1 MARCFYSIGTLDVL
15 MIRLSVYPMLAA
27 IQFLLTLS
35 SYLLK
40 SKVILVVLLTTSI
53 VEICLFA
60 RMKSLYNKK
69 VICFSSLYKIL
80 AFLVIYMLLSVKIN
94 LQKRSEEVSFTSGSG
109 MVKAVEM
116 ENQQDFIVY
125 TYKKG
130 CLALN
135 EKILGMPQNLTYKA
149 YTERVPE
156 ILGSKQLLVLDNWL
170 VTKQGN
176 NSKSLQKAYTD
187 LGFNFL
193 GSVLKLSTFGEGGM
207 DYYLGK
213 SSSGDKS
220 VLKLQKGN
228 PTRLPFEE
236 YSFTSKGYKSNNWL
250 REEDIFIGEVH
261 PEEDFTVSIQSNHS
275 WHSKNWPP
283 VFPLE
288 YNWLNHTNELFLPP
302 SFFGMRS
309 VSSIQLTK
317 TGPLFTQTSTT
328 FFEKVGRTSFPL
340 VSGSISWIIIFV
352 NFLPLCYSIMVKR
365 ERRLQLIIETLP
377 LFSLEQGLALIETE
391 YKLVI
396 LWGLGWFACHFCS
409 VYSYSDRIFSSW
421 LRFNKVGALA
431 EMDESCFRR
440 AVIRYMSESSP
451 GFKLDFRNQHIS
463 KGNLKLNRLFFIY
476 YLCNLGSFQMTFLKL
491 LSYSNL
497 NLDYSSSINPE
508 NYLSSMVCLL
518 KDGITY
524 RLFSK
529 QGYIK
534 NYSDFETAII
544 CYDTKKGRFLD
555 NLRRYSLLGKYNYD
569 TLSKAV
575 AYVMHN
581 LRRPLPNWLATKN
594 VIQYNLEFDI
604 SASTTLSH
612 SRIEVKVGEAPP
624 ESYSLTGPNCVLAM
638 TAEASQRTVRTINT
652 KESVVSCKTLTLN
665 SSQLYFKSGRT
676 KVKNGEEKGKPPKIR
691 LLRSCCTKCL
701 GSKGAQELIQMAMN
715 LKSFELKGRRKV
727 HGKDCA
733 KILDNLR
740 KQLSQVPTYSN
751 RKLNDLILKK
761 GTGVKTVDKT
771 SVLDRLL
778 LSSDVTKRFRKIV
791 EKSLLP
797 DDLKPRRGRKY
808 TFQFKGGVK
817 AGSRETKTEE
827 ISYRKSTTS
836 HGELVPTISTPNDIL
851 SHIARMEDKFKTKI
865 NDSMVIICGRKE
877 YRLLLQEGKFYM
889 RTRKGGVVSISPKEW
904 KTILPQREDD

>member
-1 MARCFYSIGTLDVL
+1 M
-15 MIRLSVYPMLAA
+15 
-27 IQFLLTLS
+27 
-35 SYLLK
+35 
-40 SKVILVVLLTTSI
+40 TSI

-60 RMKSLYNKK
+60 KMRSLYNKR
-69 VICFSSLYKIL
+69 VICLSSFYKTL
-80 AFLVIYMLLSVKIN
+80 AFFVIYMLLSVKIN
-94 LQKRSEEVSFTSGSG
+94 LQERKEEVRFTSGSG
-109 MVKAVEM
+109 LVRVVEV
-116 ENQQDFIVY
+116 ENQQDFIVH

-130 CLALN
+130 CIALN
-135 EKILGMPQNLTYKA
+135 EKILGMPHNSTYKV

-156 ILGSKQLLVLDNWL
+156 ILGSEQLLVLDHWL

-176 NSKSLQKAYTD
+176 YSKSLLEAYTD
-187 LGFNFL
+187 LGFSFSGN
-193 GSVLKLSTFGEGGM
+193 VVKLSTFGEEGM
-207 DYYLGK
+207 DYYLGL

-220 VLKLQKGN
+220 VLKLQKGKFV
-228 PTRLPFEE
+228 RLPFAE
-236 YSFTSKGYKSNNWL
+236 YGFTSKGYRSKKWL
-250 REEDIFIGEVH
+250 HDDDIFIGEVH
-261 PEEDFTVSIQSNHS
+261 PEEDFTISIQSNHS

-283 VFPLE
+283 VFPLK
-288 YNWLNHTNELFLPP
+288 YNWLNHTDELFLPP
-302 SFFGMRS
+302 SFFGVRP

-328 FFEKVGRTSFPL
+328 FFERVDRTSFPL
-340 VSGSISWIIIFV
+340 MSGSISWIIIFV
-352 NFLPLCYSIMVKR
+352 NFLPLCYSILSKQ
-365 ERRLQLIIETLP
+365 ERRLQLVIETLP

-421 LRFNKVGALA
+421 LRFKKVKALA

-451 GFKLDFRNQHIS
+451 GFKLDFENQHIS
-463 KGNLKLNRLFFIY
+463 KGNLKLNRLFFIH

-491 LSYSNL
+491 LSYGNL
-497 NLDYSSSINPE
+497 SLDYSSSINPE

-518 KDGITY
+518 KDGITH

-534 NYSDFETAII
+534 NYSDFETAIL
-544 CYDTKKGRFLD
+544 CYDTKKDRFLD
-555 NLRRYSLLGKYNYD
+555 NLRKYSLLGKYNYN

-594 VIQYNLEFDI
+594 VVQYNLKFDVCATI
-604 SASTTLSH
+604 TQSYA
-612 SRIEVKVGEAPP
+612 RAEVEIGDAPP
-624 ESYSLTGPNCVLAM
+624 ETYSLTGTNCVLAM
-638 TAEASQRTVRTINT
+638 TAEASQHIVRNIEVKETVR
-652 KESVVSCKTLTLN
+652 SCKTLTLN
-665 SSQLYFKSGRT
+665 TSQLHFKSGRT
-676 KVKNGEEKGKPPKIR
+676 KVKNGEVKGKILEIR
-691 LLRSCCTKCL
+691 QLGSCCTKCL

-715 LKSFELKGRRKV
+715 LRPFKLKGRRKT

-733 KILDNLR
+733 RILDNLR
-740 KQLSQVPTYSN
+740 KYLSRVPTYSN
-751 RKLNDLILKK
+751 RKLNDLVLNE
-761 GTGVKTVDKT
+761 GTAVETMDKN

-778 LSSDVTKRFRKIV
+778 LSSDVKKRFRKIV

-808 TFQFKGGVK
+808 TFQFKGNAK
-817 AGSRETKTEE
+817 AATRETITEK
-827 ISYRKSTTS
+827 ISHRESTTS
-836 HGELVPTISTPNDIL
+836 HRELVPQIKTPEDIL
-851 SHIARMEDKFKTKI
+851 SHVARMEAKFKTKI
-865 NDSMVIICGRKE
+865 NGSMVIICGRKE
-877 YRLLLQEGKFYM
+877 YKLLLQEGKFYM
-889 RTRKGGVVSISPKEW
+889 RTRKGGVMNISPKEW